1 MNEALTT
8 EEGKTLV
15 TLPNLSDNPFKHK
28 YLSFRA
34 CGFTIREAAQLAGI
48 KEKTVRAWRHLDEE
62 FKELDTTQLKELRE
76 NFAEKFIEVEF
87 LRNFRLILKKDYEVI
102 IKSITNPDNLTQH
115 ESAYL
120 KQARAHYTPQQLNI
134 IRNALGG
141 DGVREFNYTQ
151 FIQNIFG
158 GRTDMDELPKLQAA
172 NEDSSP

>member
-15 TLPNLSDNPFKHK
+15 TLPNLSDSPLKQK

-34 CGFTIREAAQLAGI
+34 CGFTIRESAQLTGI
-48 KEKTVRAWRHLDEE
+48 REKTVRAWRYLDGE
-62 FKELDTTQLKELRE
+62 FKKLDTTQLGELRDT
-76 NFAEKFIEVEF
+76 FAEKFIEVEF

-102 IKSITNPDNLTQH
+102 IKSIVNPDELTQH

-134 IRNALGG
+134 IRSALGG
-141 DGVREFNYTQ
+141 NGVSQFNYTQ

-158 GRTDMDELPKLQAA
+158 GRADMDELPQLQAA
-172 NEDSSP
+172 NENSRT